1 MAACLNVTGVLPLR
15 SQYRTV
21 KCEARKQQTCRAA
34 RPLKASCRTQFSAPI
49 QLRSRLAG
57 KKVSVAKPSLIV
69 TSAAS
74 TDQGEVLD
82 EGGVQVSF
90 GTVGLTVGLSLLVY
104 GFGAFFQFL
113 PGTSVSS
120 VLLIYGF
127 PVSLIGAALQYA
139 KLDPV
144 PRTTYAK
151 AAAVREAQATSIQ
164 NQIISDVTRYRYG
177 DEQHLDEALK
187 RVFRIGQGGGI
198 SKRQTP
204 KLTSIREELVD
215 DKYTLVLVFDDNCPL
230 EEFESR
236 QPKIQGFFGP
246 GVTAL
251 IAGIE

>member
-82 EGGVQVSF
+82 EGGV
-90 GTVGLTVGLSLLVY
+90 
-104 GFGAFFQFL
+104 
-113 PGTSVSS
+113 
-120 VLLIYGF
+120 
-127 PVSLIGAALQYA
+127 QYA

-251 IAGIE
+251 IAGIEEGVEVYLISEGTDAGAYDEDEWEILPPLQPGQPPRRVKKGSV